1 MNASPYLYPRIY
13 LIESMALFSK
23 KQEDTPAEMT
33 FIDHLEELRVRIIR
47 AAAAILVMAVVIFVY
62 RNWIFDNIVTG
73 PINPDFI
80 SYRLLCQFSHWAHMG
95 DALCMPPVKV
105 NMQSNTFGGQFLG
118 SISMALV
125 GGIITA
131 FPFIFWQFWQ
141 FIKPALKENES
152 KNTRYVIFWV
162 TFFFFCGAAFGF
174 FLLGPF
180 TFNFLASFQ
189 LGNRGTIVTLPTFTD
204 YIDNLTNIILGCG
217 LAFELPVLAYI
228 LTKIGII
235 SPEFLRKTR
244 KYAVVI
250 ILIVAAFI
258 TPSPDWM
265 SQMIVFTPLF
275 LLYELSILVAA
286 RVYKQEQ
293 EKEAEEWS

>member
-1 MNASPYLYPRIY
+1 MPATPYLYHRIY
-13 LIESMALFSK
+13 LTLYMALFN
-23 KQEDTPAEMT
+23 KQSDDSAPEMT

-47 AAAAILVMAVVIFVY
+47 SAAAILIMAVVIFIY
-62 RNWIFDNIVTG
+62 RDWIFDYIVTG
-73 PINPDFI
+73 PINPDFV
-80 SYRLLCQFSHWAHMG
+80 SYRVLCNFSHWAHLG
-95 DALCMPPVKV
+95 DTLCMPPVKV

-125 GGIITA
+125 GGIIMA

-152 KNTRYVIFWV
+152 ENTRYVIFWV
-162 TFFFFCGAAFGF
+162 TFFFFSGAAFGF

-180 TFNFLASFQ
+180 TFNFLAGFQ

-217 LAFELPVLAYI
+217 LAFELPVLAFI
-228 LTKIGII
+228 LTKVGVI
-235 SPEFLRKTR
+235 SPAFLRKTR

-275 LLYELSILVAA
+275 LLYELSILVSA
-286 RVYKQEQ
+286 RVYKEVQ